1 MVAATM
7 TNGWLAI
14 WKNLID
20 AASLSF
26 GDITIF
32 GFVLLALVFIM
43 TQKRGMSLA
52 TSMAVMGAL
61 VPILVIMD
69 LLPSFMFMLEV
80 LLGGLLVVLGITKVM
95 Q

>member
-1 MVAATM
+1 MINTLSQ
-7 TNGWLAI
+7 GWLAI
-14 WKNLID
+14 WKNLVD
-20 AASLSF
+20 ALSLSF

-43 TQKRGMSLA
+43 TQKRGMPLS
-52 TSMAVMGAL
+52 TSMAIMGVL

-69 LLPSFMFMLEV
+69 LLPSFMFMIEV